1 MKYWE
6 LENFPG
12 YPGTITVE
20 HILPQTPSEDSEWIE
35 IFSEEERLEWTN
47 KLGNLVLLSGR
58 KNSKAQNYDFY
69 TKKDAYFKEKSTPFR
84 ITQWLESKDKW
95 NLEELKARHQKLL
108 NDAKGIFLNY

>member
-20 HILPQTPSEDSEWIE
+20 HILPQTPSEDSEWVR
-35 IFSEEERLEWTN
+35 IFSKEERMIWTN

-58 KNSKAQNYDFY
+58 KNSKAQNYDFD
-69 TKKDAYFKEKSTPFR
+69 KKKSIYFKEKSTSFR
-84 ITQWLESKDKW
+84 ITQWLEEKDKW
-95 NLEELKARHQKLL
+95 TLEELYERHQMLI
-108 NDAKGIFLNY
+108 NDAKEVFLNY